1 MSRKPQSHAPGGTSK
16 RLIQDIVNNSPDIL
30 TREIRRKFG
39 TADSDTIEWLSPLT
53 GDDYTEYSD
62 KEFLERLGVSLQG
75 VPLSEFWPKGG
86 PSWDAL
92 GKSGSGQIY
101 LVEARARVNE
111 LKGSG
116 LRATNQEV
124 REKIE
129 WALAQTRQFL
139 ESRSKLN
146 WTAEF
151 YQYANRL
158 AHLYLLRELNGLDAF
173 LVCVYF
179 TNNAMMNGPSSRDE
193 WESAIMMIKQ
203 LLGIRQPHKL
213 SAYIADVFIDVQDV
227 VPS

>member
-1 MSRKPQSHAPGGTSK
+1 MSRKPQPQAPGGTSK
-16 RLIQDIVNNSPDIL
+16 RLIQDFINRSPEIL
-30 TREIRRKFG
+30 SQEIRRQFG
-39 TADSDTIEWLSPLT
+39 TADSDPIEWLSPLEN
-53 GDDYTEYSD
+53 DEYAEYSD
-62 KEFLERLGVSLQG
+62 KDVLQRLGITLPG
-75 VPLSEFWPKGG
+75 VPLGEFWPKGG

-92 GKSGSGQIY
+92 GKSRSGQIY
-101 LVEARARVNE
+101 LVEAKARVNE
-111 LKGSG
+111 LKGSA
-116 LRATNQEV
+116 LRATNQEA

-129 WALAQTRQFL
+129 WALARTRQFL

-173 LVCVYF
+173 LVWVYF
-179 TNNAMMNGPSSRDE
+179 TNDAMINGPSSRGE

-213 SAYIADVFIDVQDV
+213 SAFIADVFIDV
-227 VPS
+227 